1 MGSSTPSASCPPCSD
16 TPLAVTTS
24 VITFLTFLYALTVGL
39 FYYYRIARSSPEEI
53 QKYIEALSSTLR
65 EIETMDVL
73 VPITRERHA
82 EHEALKI
89 YKTEVDSILD
99 QLETQLMELNSFVR
113 SVRRFEEHGSP
124 SSRSARWFQRLDRMR
139 YLISR
144 QKLQQNAAIKDRLMA
159 DLRHIEQRSVSIS
172 LGLLRVHP

>member
-1 MGSSTPSASCPPCSD
+1 MGNSTPSASCPPCSD

-39 FYYYRIARSSPEEI
+39 FYYYRIARSSLEEI

-73 VPITRERHA
+73 VPITSERHA

-89 YKTEVDSILD
+89 YKTEAESILD
-99 QLETQLMELNSFVR
+99 QLGTQLTELNSFVR
-113 SVRRFEEHGSP
+113 RFEERGSP